1 MQSYLVVKAPFDGIV
16 TQRNVD
22 VGALVNGGNTVLY
35 RVAQMDKLRIY
46 VNVPQTNASFIH
58 QGQSAHLT
66 VPNLPGRQFT
76 GTVART
82 AMSLDP
88 GSRTM
93 LVEVQV
99 SNSDGALLPG
109 MYARVDLNSTRTDS
123 PIVVPSDV
131 LVVHPDGTLVAM
143 LGPGNIVHLRK
154 IEVGRDYGDK
164 LEILNGLKE
173 GDTVIP
179 NPGDNAVEGLKVN
192 PSK

>member
-1 MQSYLVVKAPFDGIV
+1 MEAPATAAPDGSV
-16 TQRNVD
+16 TLPTITPDVCAFTAAVNNKIPIRVFPKPMRVD
-22 VGALVNGGNTVLY
+22 SITKGFFL
-35 RVAQMDKLRIY
+35 
-46 VNVPQTNASFIH
+46 
-58 QGQSAHLT
+58 HLAMCFHA
-66 VPNLPGRQFT
+66 RFAAWS
-76 GTVART
+76 GTVAGT

-99 SNSDGALLPG
+99 SNKDGALLPG

-131 LVVHPDGTLVAM
+131 LIVHPDGTLAAM
-143 LGPGNIVHLRK
+143 LGPENIVHLRK

-173 GDTVIP
+173 GDIVIP
-179 NPGDNAVEGLKVN
+179 SAGDNAM
-192 PSK
+192 

>member
-1 MQSYLVVKAPFDGIV
+1 MAG
-16 TQRNVD
+16 
-22 VGALVNGGNTVLY
+22 
-35 RVAQMDKLRIY
+35 
-46 VNVPQTNASFIH
+46 
-58 QGQSAHLT
+58 
-66 VPNLPGRQFT
+66 
-76 GTVART
+76 T

-99 SNSDGALLPG
+99 SNKDGALLPG

-131 LVVHPDGTLVAM
+131 LIVHPDGTLAAM
-143 LGPGNIVHLRK
+143 LGPENIVHLRK

-173 GDTVIP
+173 GDIVIP
-179 NPGDNAVEGLKVN
+179 SAGDNAM
-192 PSK
+192 